1 MSALEQLLAWHRE
14 REGRTDR
21 KVSRKRARPHVVW
34 EKPSKARCVDEAKT
48 DTVVQPAGDAG
59 SVRGNSES
67 RVVDSGG
74 KSGGHQRANGD
85 STGNA

>member
-14 REGRTDR
+14 REGRGER
-21 KVSRKRARPHVVW
+21 KVSRKRGRTHVVW

-48 DTVVQPAGDAG
+48 DTDVQPAGDAKI
-59 SVRGNSES
+59 VRGNSES

-74 KSGGHQRANGD
+74 NSGGHQRTDSN